1 MKKVRS
7 SNKLKVKL
15 GNQASRS
22 ITADTGRIHRVQKVV
37 TDKEPVVVNKPKT
50 IDSNLGSCN
59 LDFMKLS

>member
-22 ITADTGRIHRVQKVV
+22 ITADTGRIHRVQKVM
-37 TDKEPVVVNKPKT
+37 TDKEPVVNKPKT

>member
-7 SNKLKVKL
+7 SDQLKIKL

-22 ITADTGRIHRVQKVV
+22 ITADTGRIYRAQKVM
-37 TDKEPVVVNKPKT
+37 TNKESVVNKPKT
-50 IDSNLGSCN
+50 INSNLGSCN